1 MTTFDMEESKRLKEH
16 GIRVAAEKRPE
27 LLRIARTIA
36 KEIAVSQ
43 GTVTADDVA
52 EELRDRALG
61 DMGPA
66 MAAVFRSRDFEWTGL
81 RVMSKQVSNHGR
93 ELKVWA
99 TRKQG
104 ADHE

>member
-1 MTTFDMEESKRLKEH
+1 MTKFDMEESKRLKEH
-16 GIRVAAEKRPE
+16 GIESAAEKRPE

-36 KEIAVSQ
+36 KEIAVAQ

-61 DMGPA
+61 EMGPA
-66 MAAVFRSRDFEWTGL
+66 MASVFRISEFKWTGL
-81 RVMSKQVSNHGR
+81 RVMSKQVNNHGR

-99 TRKQG
+99 VNKG
-104 ADHE
+104 IS

>member
-1 MTTFDMEESKRLKEH
+1 MTKFDMEESKRLKES
-16 GIRVAAEKRPE
+16 GIKAAAEKRPE
-27 LLRIARTIA
+27 LLKIARTIA

-66 MAAVFRSRDFEWTGL
+66 MASVFRTLDFEWTGL

-93 ELKVWA
+93 ELKVWT

-104 ADHE
+104 ANHE

>member
-16 GIRVAAEKRPE
+16 GIKAAAKKRPE

-52 EELRDRALG
+52 EELRERALG

-66 MAAVFRSRDFEWTGL
+66 MASVFRSSDFAWTGL
-81 RVMSKQVSNHGR
+81 RVMSKQVNNHGR
-93 ELKVWA
+93 ELKVWT

-104 ADHE
+104 AGHE

>member
-1 MTTFDMEESKRLKEH
+1 MTKFDMEESKRLKEH
-16 GIRVAAEKRPE
+16 GIKAAAKKRPE

-52 EELRDRALG
+52 EELRERALG

-66 MAAVFRSRDFEWTGL
+66 MASVFRTRDFEWTGL
-81 RVMSKQVSNHGR
+81 RVMSKQVNNHGR

-99 TRKQG
+99 VNKG
-104 ADHE
+104 IS

>member
-1 MTTFDMEESKRLKEH
+1 MTKFDMEESKRLKEH
-16 GIRVAAEKRPE
+16 GIKTAAGKRPE

-52 EELRDRALG
+52 VEMASRKLG
-61 DMGPA
+61 NLGA
-66 MAAVFRSRDFEWTGL
+66 TAGSLFRGNDFVWTGL
-81 RVMSKQVSNHGR
+81 RVMSKQVNNHGR
-93 ELKVWA
+93 ELKVWT

-104 ADHE
+104 AGHE